1 MTTTAK
7 YRRFL
12 AALSLALTA
21 ALTVVWIVLAPAAEH
36 PDGPLGAI
44 AATPT
49 TATISALAFAYAQ
62 LLFIVALLGAAQ
74 LVSSRSPIMSNL
86 AATFGIIGGFGHTI
100 FAGGSL
106 VTLAMA
112 ADPANASAYNAIL
125 DREISAVDGIP
136 MLMGMIGT
144 VLAILFLGIGLLRAK
159 VGPVWIPIALF
170 VFLVAEFAVGN
181 FVPWAFYASG
191 ALYLIALVALAVVV
205 WRSPIEQWM
214 TVADGQAAEVESVP
228 AAR

>member
-1 MTTTAK
+1 MTITAK

-12 AALSLALTA
+12 TAVSLVLTGALI
-21 ALTVVWIVLAPAAEH
+21 VVWVMLEPSIEH
-36 PDGPLGAI
+36 ADGLLGAI
-44 AATPT
+44 AETPLK
-49 TATISALAFAYAQ
+49 ATIWALAFTYAQ
-62 LLFIVALLGAAQ
+62 LFFIVALLGTSQ
-74 LVSSRSPIMSNL
+74 LVSSRAPIMSNF
-86 AATFGIIGGFGHTI
+86 AATFGIIGGFGHMI

-112 ADPANASAYNAIL
+112 ADPANADAYNAIL
-125 DREISAVDGIP
+125 DREIGVVDGIP
-136 MLMGMIGT
+136 LLMGMIGT
-144 VLAILFLGIGLLRAK
+144 ILAILFLGIGLLRAK

-170 VFLVAEFAVGN
+170 VFLVLEFAVGN

-205 WRSPIEQWM
+205 WKSPIEQWM
-214 TVADGQAAEVESVP
+214 TVADDRAAEVESVP